1 MPHPNAIDRMHMDGL
16 KPGTVLYFFIIAFI
30 ILFAGYGL
38 RDPWP
43 ADEPRFVLV
52 AKQMVESGNW
62 LFPHRGQELYPD
74 KPPVFFWLL
83 SLSYLLVGSW
93 RWSFLLPSLLAGML
107 TLWLTF
113 DLGRRLWDRRTGLWA
128 AVAVL
133 VSVQFAYQFKRAQI
147 DPVLVAMTT
156 ASFYLIARHLL
167 LGPNWRLL
175 TGGFFLAG
183 LGVIT
188 KGVGFLPLLSLLPL
202 WIYRRGQFTPMAAR
216 RKGDAWRWL
225 LAVLAFFAAIAL
237 WLVPVLY
244 LGLTSDNPEHRLY
257 LDNILFK
264 QTAERYANPWHH
276 HEPFWYFA
284 EIIALFWMPFS
295 LAFFWLLKPWR
306 EAFKARDLKVVLP
319 LLWGVLV
326 VLFFSI
332 SSGKR
337 DMYILPALP
346 AFALA
351 AAPFLQD
358 ISQRSG
364 FRRLLLGFVLT
375 LGAVLLGLGA
385 VALSVKAGFV
395 DQLLS
400 VRGLGAEVQWLWW
413 MLLACGG
420 IFLGTGLWAGTRRVL
435 AATAI
440 SIAALWIGY
449 GMIAHPVLDGSSSA
463 SNLMLGARLKA
474 GPDTEIG
481 LVAWKEQNMLQ
492 ARGKTVEFGFLQPPR
507 VQLAH
512 GISWLR
518 QNPQSRRLM
527 VNQLPDFD
535 CIAFGGP
542 GTQSLEKANR
552 RAWWLLEAGALAGC
566 DISALSVPAPAR

>member
-1 MPHPNAIDRMHMDGL
+1 MHLDGL
-16 KPGTVLYFFIIAFI
+16 RPGTVLYFFIIAFI

-52 AKQMVESGNW
+52 AQQMVDSGNW

-107 TLWLTF
+107 TLWLVF
-113 DLGRRLWDRRTGLWA
+113 DLGRRLWDQRTGLWA

-156 ASFYLIARHLL
+156 ASFYLIARHVL
-167 LGPNWRLL
+167 LGPDWRKLA
-175 TGGFFLAG
+175 GGFFLAG

-202 WIYRRGQFTPMAAR
+202 WLYRHGQFTPMAAR
-216 RKGDAWRWL
+216 RTGDTWRWC
-225 LAVLAFFAAIAL
+225 LALLAFFAAIAL

-244 LGLTSDNPEHRLY
+244 LGLTSDNPEHRQY

-264 QTAERYANPWHH
+264 QTAQRYANPWHH

-306 EAFKARDLKVVLP
+306 EAFRSADLKVVFP
-319 LLWGVLV
+319 LAWGVLIV
-326 VLFFSI
+326 VFFSI

-351 AAPFLQD
+351 AAPFLQG

-375 LGAVLLGLGA
+375 LGAVLSGAGLA
-385 VALSVKAGFV
+385 ALTGKAGFAGK
-395 DQLLS
+395 LAIE
-400 VRGLGAEVQWLWW
+400 RGLGPEVQWLWW

-420 IFLGTGLWAGTRRVL
+420 IFLAAGLWAGTRRVL

-440 SIAALWIGY
+440 SLAVLWIGY
-449 GMIAHPVLDGSSSA
+449 GLIAHPVLDGSSSA
-463 SNLMLGARLKA
+463 SDLMVRARMKA

-481 LVAWKEQNMLQ
+481 LVAWKEQNLLQ
-492 ARGKTVEFGFLQPPR
+492 ARGQVVEFGFLQPPR

-512 GISWLR
+512 GIEWLR
-518 QNPQSRRLM
+518 QSPQTRRLM
-527 VNQLPDFD
+527 INQLPDFD

-552 RAWWLLEAGALAGC
+552 RAWWLVEAGALADC
-566 DISALSVPAPAR
+566 DISALSAPTPAG

>member
-1 MPHPNAIDRMHMDGL
+1 MPHVYATDRMHEDGL
-16 KPGTVLYFFIIAFI
+16 KPGTVLVFFIFAFI

-52 AKQMVESGNW
+52 AKQMVDSGNW

-74 KPPVFFWLL
+74 KPPVYFWLL
-83 SLSYLLVGSW
+83 SLGYLLIGSW

-113 DLGRRLWDRRTGLWA
+113 DLGRRLWNQRTGLWA
-128 AVAVL
+128 AAAVL
-133 VSVQFAYQFKRAQI
+133 LSVQFAYQFKRAQI
-147 DPVLVAMTT
+147 DPTLVAMTT
-156 ASFYLIARHLL
+156 ASFYLIARHVL
-167 LGPNWRLL
+167 LGPDWRLL

-188 KGVGFLPLLSLLPL
+188 KGVGFLPLLALLPL
-202 WIYRRGQFTPMAAR
+202 WFYRLRGYQPLYAR
-216 RKGDAWRWL
+216 QPGDAWRWL
-225 LAVLAFFAAIAL
+225 LAALAFLAAIAL
-237 WLVPVLY
+237 WLVPVTY
-244 LGLTSDNPEHRLY
+244 LGLTSDNPEHRQY

-306 EAFKARDLKVVLP
+306 EAFKTGDLKVVFP
-319 LLWGVLV
+319 LVWGVLTV
-326 VLFFSI
+326 VFFSI

-351 AAPFLQD
+351 AAPYLQA
-358 ISQRSG
+358 ISQRAG
-364 FRRLLLGFVLT
+364 FRRLLLGFVL
-375 LGAVLLGLGA
+375 LLGMLLFGLGVVA
-385 VALSVKAGFV
+385 VSGKAAFTAKLV
-395 DQLLS
+395 DD
-400 VRGLGAEVQWLWW
+400 RGLGAEAQWLWW

-420 IFLGTGLWAGTRRVL
+420 IFLAAGLWAGTRRVL

-440 SIAALWIGY
+440 SLAALWIGY
-449 GMIAHPVLDGSSSA
+449 GLIAHPVLDGSSSA
-463 SNLMLGARLKA
+463 SDLMVRARMKA

-481 LVAWKEQNMLQ
+481 LVAWREQNLLQ
-492 ARGKTVEFGFLQPPR
+492 ARGKVTEFGFLQPGG
-507 VQLAH
+507 VQLAR
-512 GISWLR
+512 GTEWLR
-518 QNPQSRRLM
+518 QDPHRRLLL
-527 VNQLPDFD
+527 VNQLPEFS

-542 GTQSLEKANR
+542 GTWSLEKANR
-552 RAWWLLEAGALAGC
+552 RSWWLVDSQAVSACAEPA
-566 DISALSVPAPAR
+566 ISMQAPAH

>member
-1 MPHPNAIDRMHMDGL
+1 MNPPAI
-16 KPGTVLYFFIIAFI
+16 KPATVFWFFVIAFVV
-30 ILFAGYGL
+30 LFAGYGL

-52 AKQMVESGNW
+52 AKQMVDSGNW

-83 SLSYLLVGSW
+83 SLSYLLLGSW

-107 TLWLTF
+107 TLWLVF

-156 ASFYLIARHLL
+156 ASFYLIARHVL
-167 LGPNWRLL
+167 LGPDWRLL

-202 WIYRRGQFTPMAAR
+202 WLYRHWQFTPMAAR
-216 RKGDAWRWL
+216 RTGDAWRWCMAL
-225 LAVLAFFAAIAL
+225 LAFFAAIAL

-244 LGLTSDNPEHRLY
+244 LGLTSDNPEHRQY

-264 QTAERYANPWHH
+264 QTAQRYANPWHH

-306 EAFKARDLKVVLP
+306 EAFKTGDLKVVFP
-319 LLWGVLV
+319 LVWGVLIV
-326 VLFFSI
+326 VFFSI

-351 AAPFLQD
+351 AAPFLQG

-375 LGAVLLGLGA
+375 LGAGLLG
-385 VALSVKAGFV
+385 AG
-395 DQLLS
+395 
-400 VRGLGAEVQWLWW
+400 
-413 MLLACGG
+413 
-420 IFLGTGLWAGTRRVL
+420 L
-435 AATAI
+435 AAV
-440 SIAALWIGY
+440 SG
-449 GMIAHPVLDGSSSA
+449 
-463 SNLMLGARLKA
+463 
-474 GPDTEIG
+474 
-481 LVAWKEQNMLQ
+481 
-492 ARGKTVEFGFLQPPR
+492 
-507 VQLAH
+507 
-512 GISWLR
+512 
-518 QNPQSRRLM
+518 
-527 VNQLPDFD
+527 
-535 CIAFGGP
+535 
-542 GTQSLEKANR
+542 
-552 RAWWLLEAGALAGC
+552 
-566 DISALSVPAPAR
+566 

>member
-83 SLSYLLVGSW
+83 SLSYLLIGSW

-188 KGVGFLPLLSLLPL
+188 KGVGFLPLLSLL
-202 WIYRRGQFTPMAAR
+202 
-216 RKGDAWRWL
+216 
-225 LAVLAFFAAIAL
+225 FA
-237 WLVPVLY
+237 
-244 LGLTSDNPEHRLY
+244 G
-257 LDNILFK
+257 
-264 QTAERYANPWHH
+264 
-276 HEPFWYFA
+276 
-284 EIIALFWMPFS
+284 S
-295 LAFFWLLKPWR
+295 LA
-306 EAFKARDLKVVLP
+306 
-319 LLWGVLV
+319 
-326 VLFFSI
+326 
-332 SSGKR
+332 
-337 DMYILPALP
+337 
-346 AFALA
+346 
-351 AAPFLQD
+351 
-358 ISQRSG
+358 
-364 FRRLLLGFVLT
+364 
-375 LGAVLLGLGA
+375 
-385 VALSVKAGFV
+385 
-395 DQLLS
+395 
-400 VRGLGAEVQWLWW
+400 
-413 MLLACGG
+413 
-420 IFLGTGLWAGTRRVL
+420 
-435 AATAI
+435 
-440 SIAALWIGY
+440 
-449 GMIAHPVLDGSSSA
+449 
-463 SNLMLGARLKA
+463 
-474 GPDTEIG
+474 
-481 LVAWKEQNMLQ
+481 
-492 ARGKTVEFGFLQPPR
+492 
-507 VQLAH
+507 
-512 GISWLR
+512 
-518 QNPQSRRLM
+518 
-527 VNQLPDFD
+527 
-535 CIAFGGP
+535 
-542 GTQSLEKANR
+542 
-552 RAWWLLEAGALAGC
+552 AGALLGWPTRLAPLGGTVLMASWLLLAA
-566 DISALSVPAPAR
+566 DALRR

>member
-1 MPHPNAIDRMHMDGL
+1 MPHANATDQMHVDGL
-16 KPGTVLYFFIIAFI
+16 KPGTVLVFFIFAFL

-74 KPPVFFWLL
+74 KPPVYFWLL
-83 SLSYLLVGSW
+83 SLSYLVVGSW

-113 DLGRRLWDRRTGLWA
+113 DLGKRLWSRRTGLWA
-128 AVAVL
+128 AAAVL
-133 VSVQFAYQFKRAQI
+133 FSVQFAYQFKRAQI
-147 DPVLVAMTT
+147 DPTLVAMTT

-175 TGGFFLAG
+175 AGGFFLAG

-202 WIYRRGQFTPMAAR
+202 WLYRRLGFQPLYAAR
-216 RKGDAWRWL
+216 PGDAWRWL
-225 LAVLAFFAAIAL
+225 AAGLAFIAAIAL
-237 WLVPVLY
+237 WLIPVAY
-244 LGLTSDNPEHRLY
+244 LGLTSDNPEHQRY

-284 EIIALFWMPFS
+284 EIIALFWLPFS

-306 EAFKARDLKVVLP
+306 QAFKARDLKVALP
-319 LLWGVLV
+319 LLWGLLV

-351 AAPFLQD
+351 AAPYLQA
-358 ISQRSG
+358 ISQRTG
-364 FRRLLLGFVLT
+364 FRRALLGFVLL
-375 LGAVLLGLGA
+375 LGLLLLGLGLAA
-385 VALSVKAGFV
+385 VSGKAAFAAKLAN
-395 DQLLS
+395 D
-400 VRGLGAEVQWLWW
+400 RGLGPEAQWLWW
-413 MLLACGG
+413 MILSCGVVFLAAAA
-420 IFLGTGLWAGTRRVL
+420 WSGTRRVL
-435 AATAI
+435 AAAAI
-440 SIAALWIGY
+440 GLAVLWVGY
-449 GMIAHPVLDGSSSA
+449 GLVLHPVLNGSSSA
-463 SNLMLGARLKA
+463 RDVMLRAREQA
-474 GPDTEIG
+474 GPATEIG
-481 LVAWKEQNMLQ
+481 LVAWKEQNLLQ
-492 ARGKTVEFGFLQPPR
+492 ARGKVTEFGFLQPR
-507 VQLAH
+507 GVQLAR
-512 GISWLR
+512 GVEWLR
-518 QNPQSRRLM
+518 QDPGARVLL
-527 VNQLPDFD
+527 VNQLPEFD

-552 RAWWLLEAGALAGC
+552 RSWWLVDSRAVSGC
-566 DISALSVPAPAR
+566 AVPALPTTAPAY